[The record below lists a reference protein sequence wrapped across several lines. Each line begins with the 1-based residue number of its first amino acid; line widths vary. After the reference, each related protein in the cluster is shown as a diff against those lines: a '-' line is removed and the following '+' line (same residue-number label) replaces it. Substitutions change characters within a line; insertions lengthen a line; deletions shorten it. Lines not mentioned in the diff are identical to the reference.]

1 MLATQRSIAVL
12 ISRPSLLESKI
23 MKRPF
28 SMIAG
33 IAIVLALANLAKAGD
48 PVKETPPT
56 TSQSPAAQPAK
67 ELVPVKEPEPA
78 KSQSPAERAVHK
90 AASDFDQAFNS
101 GDAEKVAGQWTT
113 DAEYIDEDGQR
124 YVGRDAIKKE
134 YAEFFAA
141 NPHAKITSV
150 TDSVRVI
157 NDTTAV
163 EDGRAMIQPPP
174 EGAPASSR
182 YTAIYVLHD
191 GKWLLSSV
199 HDMKVTSPSN
209 YHKLDDFEW
218 LIGSWQAG
226 EGDNRIE
233 TTCHWLK
240 NKSFVERT
248 YQVINDGLPAS
259 SGTQIIG
266 WDPETQQL
274 TSWNF
279 SSDSGYAKDTWKP
292 IANGWWSQSSGVLG
306 DGTKTTAVKVFQKLD
321 DDTLSLKSTD
331 RTAGGV
337 RLPDLKE
344 VIFKRSVKK
353 VGA

>member
-1 MLATQRSIAVL
+1 MEMDFQVPDEIRNVRQLNRVFGIQ
-12 ISRPSLLESKI
+12 I

-28 SMIAG
+28 SMIARG
-33 IAIVLALANLAKAGD
+33 AFVLALANLVNAGEPAKE
-48 PVKETPPT
+48 PPPT
-56 TSQSPAAQPAK
+56 KVESPAAAPFKEAASAK
-67 ELVPVKEPEPA
+67 AP
-78 KSQSPAERAVHK
+78 SPAEVAVRK
-90 AASDFDQAFNS
+90 AASDFDQAFN
-101 GDAEKVAGQWTT
+101 AGSADKIAGLWTA

-124 YVGRDAIKKE
+124 YVGRDVIKKE

-141 NPHAKITSV
+141 NPQSKISSV

-157 NDTTAV
+157 NDSTAI

-174 EGAPASSR
+174 AGAPGSSR
-182 YTAIYVLHD
+182 YTAIYVLQD

-199 HDMKVTSPSN
+199 HDMKVATPSN

-218 LIGSWQAG
+218 LIGTWHAG
-226 EGDNRIE
+226 EGDARIE
-233 TTCHWLK
+233 TTCRWLK

-248 YQVINDGLPAS
+248 YQVINEGLPAS